1 MADIDLI
8 PQDYKNKLIEQSVV
22 RWSVIISLIVVSTCF
37 AIYFALKLLST
48 TTREDIEALQNQR
61 SVSAAQNERLNLI
74 VNTEKKLRNQL
85 DIVRRLNKGAQI
97 AQIFQVID
105 DAFVADGLWFL
116 EWRFE
121 RQGIS
126 QKAKSGGTNT
136 GYMIVVDPDKKTNA
150 DNWAKE
156 TNMVVKGQAVDH
168 AFVAQFVSNLIAHPN
183 VSDVRIMMT
192 EQRTLNSLPVIEF
205 QLAIIL
211 GSRGKSS

>member
-8 PQDYKNKLIEQSVV
+8 PQDYKNSLIEQSVA
-22 RWSVIISLIVVSTCF
+22 RWSVIISVIVVSSCF
-37 AIYFALKLLST
+37 AIYLGLKLLSNT
-48 TTREDIEALQNQR
+48 SRDNIEVLQNQR

-74 VNTEKKLRNQL
+74 VNTEKQLRNQL
-85 DIVRRLNKGAQI
+85 DMVRRLNKGAQI

-126 QKAKSGGTNT
+126 QSGNSSGTNT
-136 GYMIVVDPDKKTNA
+136 GYIIVVDPDKKSKE
-150 DNWAKE
+150 DNWAKA

-168 AFVAQFVSNLIAHPN
+168 AYVAQFVSNLIAHPN
-183 VSDVRIMMT
+183 VNDVRIMMT

-211 GSRGKSS
+211 GSRGPKS

>member
-8 PQDYKNKLIEQSVV
+8 PQDYKNSLIEQSVA
-22 RWSVIISLIVVSTCF
+22 RWSVIISAVVVSSCF
-37 AIYFALKLLST
+37 AIYLGLKLLSNT
-48 TTREDIEALQNQR
+48 SRDNIEVLQNQR

-74 VNTEKKLRNQL
+74 VNTEKQLRNQL
-85 DIVRRLNKGAQI
+85 DMVRRLNKGAQI

-126 QKAKSGGTNT
+126 QSGNSGGTNT
-136 GYMIVVDPDKKTNA
+136 GYIIVVDPDKKSKE
-150 DNWAKE
+150 DNWAKA

-168 AFVAQFVSNLIAHPN
+168 AYVAQFVSNLITHPN
-183 VSDVRIMMT
+183 VNDVRIMMT

-211 GSRGKSS
+211 GSRGPKS